1 MIQLRPVTE
10 RDTAFIEMVYRS
22 TREEELALT
31 NWTEQQ
37 KQAFIIMQSMAQLAE
52 YKKNCPGAVYQ
63 IIVYKKKDLG
73 RLITWETNDAIRI
86 VDISL
91 LPAARGKGIGKYLF
105 KELIDDAYKK
115 NKKLSLHVEQNNSAQ
130 KWYEQLGFVYIS
142 KNGRYFYM
150 EKIPAG
156 NTL

>member
-10 RDTAFIEMVYRS
+10 KDTAFIEMVYRS

-31 NWTEQQ
+31 NWTEHQ
-37 KQAFIIMQSMAQLAE
+37 KQAFIIMQSMAQLAD
-52 YKKNCPGAVYQ
+52 YKRSCPGAVYQ
-63 IIVYKKKDLG
+63 IIVYKKQDVG
-73 RLITWETNDAIRI
+73 RLITWETDDAIRI

-91 LPAARGKGIGKYLF
+91 LLSVRGKGIGTYLF
-105 KELIDDAYKK
+105 KRLIEEADEK
-115 NKKLSLHVEQNNSAQ
+115 NKKLSLHVEQSNAVQ
-130 KWYEQLGFVYIS
+130 KWYERLGFVYIN
-142 KNGRYFYM
+142 KNGRHFYM